1 MTAGCRLE
9 AVRGPAFVVVSAI
22 LYAVGNIFS
31 KTLYTRHMSQVSV
44 FLFRAVLTYFINAGI
59 AEAREPRSG
68 TSVLLLRTQSYRTSL
83 LAFVRGCAGF
93 GQVMLLNL
101 SFDLS
106 VSVADAFAIKEALGT
121 LMTVLVARAFFG
133 ADERLSTRECIGVL
147 AVLLGLL
154 LIVQP
159 PAFFPA
165 HVSLVQAPMTAT
177 LPRWVGFIMLS
188 VGAAFQCVQNLLTRV
203 LSRTGSEHAVSG
215 ATLLSFYM
223 VAMGVLSISVALFVR
238 PSRASGV
245 PRHWAKLTVPNS
257 AVDSA
262 LLAGV
267 VLAGT
272 AGQLAVAAGARTT
285 SASKVALLAINELA
299 FAYVFSVTVLGEP
312 TSFLSAVGTV
322 IVFFSSALVAA
333 GNELDCCP
341 HSWYGALA
349 PL

>member
-1 MTAGCRLE
+1 L
-9 AVRGPAFVVVSAI
+9 
-22 LYAVGNIFS
+22 
-31 KTLYTRHMSQVSV
+31 
-44 FLFRAVLTYFINAGI
+44 
-59 AEAREPRSG
+59 
-68 TSVLLLRTQSYRTSL
+68 
-83 LAFVRGCAGF
+83 
-93 GQVMLLNL
+93 
-101 SFDLS
+101 
-106 VSVADAFAIKEALGT
+106 
-121 LMTVLVARAFFG
+121 G

-165 HVSLVQAPMTAT
+165 HVTLVQAPMTAT